1 MKPFPQS
8 SVRAL
13 ISIPLAL
20 LLLLAGCDLA
30 AIGEQEQIANIETIR
45 AGTPSPTPSPTITNT
60 PAPTATLTPT
70 VGPSPTPSATPTAS
84 PTPLPPTPTPNPA
97 LAGFSFCDQQAGARG
112 GRFSAR
118 LLAADASGT
127 PAYEQVVLRFE
138 LATGSGPLGAEAACL
153 SSADLAVA
161 TGVSELD
168 GAYAVRVSLPGWL
181 RDEAFRSSPI
191 SGTLSFSGTRTLTS
205 ARLVPADTPD
215 AGADL
220 LIGLSEPLPFRL
232 SVERNPT
239 RLTLA
244 VARSSPIVGSS
255 DQLRL
260 PAGGGAPQLAT
271 PRFVIF
277 DGDIW
282 RVAPGLRTAGDGL
295 TPGAAGAENLTDS
308 PETETALAVSPD
320 GTSIAFCRAAPGLDP
335 ADVELPVPSTLWVM
349 DANGDG
355 ARPLAQVGLS
365 CADPAF
371 SPDGASVAF
380 AVDETGAM
388 PVQRTIYTVPLNGG
402 QAERLIEGNDEW
414 SRYAPQWLADGAV
427 VFAATAPDGR
437 STLFLRSATGE
448 VSDVGASI
456 LVPDSAATP
465 YRTLGRPL
473 AARDGSRFAVE
484 AVRGNGPG
492 ADLVILDASGKLL
505 ERIGTASEVAPTP
518 TPTASPSPT
527 ATRTPMAAGT
537 TTTPATSPT
546 AATPAATNATTPATG
561 TATRSPTAAGT
572 ATTPTTPA
580 AGTATR
586 SPTAASTATALAAS
600 PTATPSPTAEPD
612 GTPTATATL
621 APTPE
626 PEPVPEP
633 RLAGPYWT
641 RPLAWDEQGRLL
653 YVSTLC
659 ASQVVQDYQL
669 YRWAGARRSELLLT
683 GQSFGG
689 IGDARMADD
698 QLVYVLTEQTPPGS
712 RGPQAA
718 NPRGAASLWLWDT
731 ASGARGELLQ
741 AERDINALAR

>member
-20 LLLLAGCDLA
+20 FLLLAGCDLT
-30 AIGEQEQIANIETIR
+30 AIGEQEQIANVETIR
-45 AGTPSPTPSPTITNT
+45 AGTPSPTPSPTVTNT

-138 LATGSGPLGAEAACL
+138 LAPGSGPLGAEAACL

-191 SGTLSFSGTRTLTS
+191 SGTLSFSGTRTLIS
-205 ARLVPADTPD
+205 AQLVPATTPE

-232 SVERNPT
+232 SLERNPT

-244 VARSSPIVGSS
+244 VARNSPIVGSS

-260 PAGGGAPQLAT
+260 PAGGGAPKLAT

-282 RVAPGLRTAGDGL
+282 RVAPGLRAAGDGL
-295 TPGAAGAENLTDS
+295 TAGAAGAENLTDS

-320 GTSIAFCRAAPGLDP
+320 GSSIAFCRAAPGLDP
-335 ADVELPVPSTLWVM
+335 ADSELPIPSTLWVM
-349 DANGDG
+349 DADGGD
-355 ARPLAQVGLS
+355 ARPLTQVGLS

-380 AVDETGAM
+380 AVDETGAT
-388 PVQRTIYTVPLNGG
+388 PIQRTIYTVSRNGG
-402 QAERLIEGNDEW
+402 QAERIIEGNDEW
-414 SRYAPQWLADGAV
+414 SRYAPQWLANGAL
-427 VFAATAPDGR
+427 VFAASAPDGR
-437 STLFLRSATGE
+437 TTLFLRSATGE

-456 LVPDSAATP
+456 LVPDSDAPP
-465 YRTLGRPL
+465 YRALGRPL

-484 AVRGNGPG
+484 ALRGNGPG

-518 TPTASPSPT
+518 TPTASPSPS
-527 ATRTPMAAGT
+527 ATRTAA
-537 TTTPATSPT
+537 PT
-546 AATPAATNATTPATG
+546 RT
-561 TATRSPTAAGT
+561 PTAAGT
-572 ATTPTTPA
+572 AATP
-580 AGTATR
+580 
-586 SPTAASTATALAAS
+586 AAS
-600 PTATPSPTAEPD
+600 PTATPSPTTEPD

-653 YVSTLC
+653 YLSTLC

-669 YRWAGARRSELLLT
+669 FRWAGARRSDLLLT

-689 IGDARMADD
+689 IGDARLADD
-698 QLVYVLTEQTPPGS
+698 QLVYVLTEQAPPGS
-712 RGPQAA
+712 RGPQATT
-718 NPRGAASLWLWDT
+718 PRGAASLWLWDT

-741 AERDINALAR
+741 AERDIGALAP

>member
-20 LLLLAGCDLA
+20 FLLLAGCDLT

-45 AGTPSPTPSPTITNT
+45 AGTPSPTPSPTVTNT

-97 LAGFSFCDQQAGARG
+97 LTGFSFCDQQAGARG

-138 LATGSGPLGAEAACL
+138 LAPGSGPLGAEAACL

-205 ARLVPADTPD
+205 ARLVPATTTE

-232 SVERNPT
+232 SLERNPT
-239 RLTLA
+239 RLTIA

-260 PAGGGAPQLAT
+260 PTGGSAPKLAT

-282 RVAPGLRTAGDGL
+282 RVAPGLRATGDGL
-295 TPGAAGAENLTDS
+295 TAGAAGAENLTDS

-320 GTSIAFCRAAPGLDP
+320 GSSIAFCRAAPGLDP
-335 ADVELPVPSTLWVM
+335 ADSELPVPSTLWVM
-349 DANGDG
+349 DADGGG

-371 SPDGASVAF
+371 SPDGAGVAF
-380 AVDETGAM
+380 AVDETGAT
-388 PVQRTIYTVPLNGG
+388 PIQRTIYTVPLNGG
-402 QAERLIEGNDEW
+402 QARRIIEENDEW
-414 SRYAPQWLADGAV
+414 SRYAPQWLANGAL
-427 VFAATAPDGR
+427 VFAASAPDGR
-437 STLFLRSATGE
+437 TTLFLRSATGE

-456 LVPDSAATP
+456 LVPASDAPP
-465 YRTLGRPL
+465 YRALGRPL

-484 AVRGNGPG
+484 ALRSNGPG

-518 TPTASPSPT
+518 TPTASPSPS
-527 ATRTPMAAGT
+527 ATRTAAPT
-537 TTTPATSPT
+537 RTPPVAGT
-546 AATPAATNATTPATG
+546 AATPAA
-561 TATRSPTAAGT
+561 SPTAPPG
-572 ATTPTTPA
+572 PTTA
-580 AGTATR
+580 
-586 SPTAASTATALAAS
+586 
-600 PTATPSPTAEPD
+600 PD

-633 RLAGPYWT
+633 RIAGPYWT

-653 YVSTLC
+653 YLSTLC

-669 YRWAGARRSELLLT
+669 FRWAGARRNELLLT

-689 IGDARMADD
+689 IGDARLADD
-698 QLVYVLTEQTPPGS
+698 QLVYVLTAQAPPGS
-712 RGPQAA
+712 RGPQVAV
-718 NPRGAASLWLWDT
+718 PRGAASLWLWDT

-741 AERDINALAR
+741 AERAIGALAP